1 MLLLESITCFSSKQ
15 DICLD
20 RKLFH
25 TILEIETLSMFDVIV
40 KLSFTA
46 GTAIVWHG
54 IRVRKYYL
62 FLALIRI
69 IANWLEMIRMYTNT
83 RDYPTYLRGIMV
95 VIIW

>member
-1 MLLLESITCFSSKQ
+1 
-15 DICLD
+15 
-20 RKLFH
+20 
-25 TILEIETLSMFDVIV
+25 MFDVIV